1 VPAGRSWIVPL
12 VLAAGCGDRPQAVAP
27 PEDVHHE
34 GLHNVLAVG
43 DGLLSGSSPEGDAGF
58 DSLQA
63 LGVKTVISV
72 DGAPPDVAAA
82 RDRGMRYVHIPVGYG
97 GITREQAVLLC
108 KAATE
113 LPGPIYVHCHHGKH
127 RGPAACVLI
136 RLARGGWSADEA
148 LAFLKSA
155 GTDPRYEG
163 LYANAREFTPPTEA
177 ELRACPSIFPERV
190 DVGGLA
196 ARMVEIDEVWD
207 RIKKKPE
214 AAEVVQLVEHYRES
228 ARLPETER
236 RGARFK
242 SVLADAAA
250 AARDLEGALRT
261 GNDAARKAAFDR
273 SAGLC
278 TSCHREFRDRPRK

>member
-1 VPAGRSWIVPL
+1 VSGRRPWLLL
-12 VLAAGCGDRPQAVAP
+12 VLCAVGCGDRPQPVAP
-27 PEDVHHE
+27 PEDHPHN
-34 GLHNVLAVG
+34 GLHNVLSVG
-43 DGLLSGSSPEGDAGF
+43 DGLFSGSSPEGAAGF
-58 DSLQA
+58 DSLRA
-63 LGVKTVISV
+63 RGVQTIISV
-72 DGAPPDVAAA
+72 DGAPPDGAAA
-82 RDRGMRYVHIPVGYG
+82 RDRGMRYVHVPVGYG

-127 RGPAACVLI
+127 RGPAACALI

-148 LAFLKSA
+148 REFLKSA

-163 LYANAREFTPPTEA
+163 LYANARDFTPPTEA

-207 RIKKKPE
+207 RIKKQPE
-214 AAEVVQLVEHYRES
+214 AADVVQLIEHYRES
-228 ARLPETER
+228 ARLPNTEKM
-236 RGARFK
+236 RF
-242 SVLADAAA
+242 ADAAA
-250 AARDLEGALRT
+250 AARDLEGALRS

-278 TSCHREFRDRPRK
+278 TGCHREFRDRPRK